1 MTLKSHAWA
10 YIQRKTWPQKIH
22 APQCSLQHCL
32 FTMAKTWKQPKRPLT
47 EEWMM
52 KMRCIYTMKYYSAI
66 KKME

>member
-32 FTMAKTWKQPKRPLT
+32 FTMAKTWKHPKVPQQMTILFLVIGNT
-47 EEWMM
+47 
-52 KMRCIYTMKYYSAI
+52 CIHR
-66 KKME
+66 

>member
-52 KMRCIYTMKYYSAI
+52 KMRCICTMKYYSAI